1 MFRFIPVAAL
11 AALALT
17 SAPSQANPAPSSSA
31 GYSCQ
36 QLPEIK
42 AASER
47 VVAKQVDR
55 DRIAWQVK
63 QAERLCGEG
72 KVQEAKGYL
81 DLAHSMVIK
90 DHQH

>member
-1 MFRFIPVAAL
+1 MFRFISVAAVAAL
-11 AALALT
+11 AFASTPA
-17 SAPSQANPAPSSSA
+17 SASSDQPSSA

-42 AASER
+42 AAFDR
-47 VVAKQVDR
+47 VLAKQVDR

-72 KVQEAKGYL
+72 KAQEAKGYL
-81 DLAHSMVIK
+81 DLAHSMVLK
-90 DHQH
+90 DHKH